1 MSWSSPSAGEGASVY
16 QCFAPKAVQEE
27 SRLGLAVW
35 PNMIIKAR
43 TLLVPLGGDTSLRGV
58 KPFSKLAGKLN

>member
-16 QCFAPKAVQEE
+16 RCSAPKAVQEE
-27 SRLGLAVW
+27 SRMGLAVW
-35 PNMIIKAR
+35 PNMVVKAR
-43 TLLVPLGGDTSLRGV
+43 ALLVPLGGDTSLRRV